1 MTNRVVSL
9 GFLIGMFAG
18 AGCAVPVDDM
28 GSPASLESETPPP
41 PAAGGT
47 TSGATNLGNGVGGT
61 SGGAGGATGGAGGE
75 AGEAGAAGSPGTG
88 GNGGEPVVTEPNLA
102 ASYSFDES
110 SGIQDES
117 GHGNHGTTDGSGITL
132 GVPGK
137 VGNAISFTGGDGH
150 VTIPSSSELDFASAS
165 TIEFWVRLSSVN
177 GGSILSRGQGMNEDS
192 VFVKT
197 AQGNV
202 QVRFARAGLG
212 SVTLTSEPNLLGST
226 WTHVAIV
233 NDGTALSL
241 YIDGTLEK
249 TDVGGYL
256 GAIANQELRIGKS
269 EANDVALNG
278 ALDDVKWWTV
288 ARTPADICKDAG
300 GSWNAVDGTGS
311 CLLAP

>member
-1 MTNRVVSL
+1 MTNRVASL
-9 GFLIGMFAG
+9 GFLIGMFG
-18 AGCAVPVDDM
+18 AGCAVSVDDL
-28 GSPASLESETPPP
+28 GSPAALESEAPPA
-41 PAAGGT
+41 PAAGGS
-47 TSGATNLGNGVGGT
+47 TSGATNLGNGVGGAT
-61 SGGAGGATGGAGGE
+61 GGNAGTTGGAGGQ

-88 GNGGEPVVTEPNLA
+88 GNGGEPVINEPNLG
-102 ASYSFDES
+102 ASYSFDDTT
-110 SGIQDES
+110 GIQDES
-117 GHGNHGTTDGSGITL
+117 GHGNHGTTDGAGIAL

-137 VGNAISFTGGDGH
+137 VGNAIGFSGMDGH
-150 VTIPSSSELDFASAS
+150 VTIPSSTELDFTSAA

-177 GGSILSRGQGMNEDS
+177 GGSILSRGEGMNEDS

-212 SVTLTSEPNLLGST
+212 AVTLTSAPNVLGTS

-233 NDGTALSL
+233 NDGTTLSL

-256 GAIANQELRIGKS
+256 GTIANQELRIGKS

-278 ALDDVKWWTV
+278 TLDEVKWWSV

-300 GSWNAVDGTGS
+300 GSWSAVDGTGS